1 MTIPSRTSDRDD
13 RFDQPQ
19 DRIDSNRRRT
29 MATNIQSPSSAA
41 QPSRNTLAVGIAGTA
56 AAVGLFLAGIA
67 LFGLAIAA
75 PIALPIAEQLNLG
88 VTASDMEIARQL
100 AAFSWLFAIASV
112 ASVFAAFVVIVKVIG
127 RVSPVSAE

>member
-1 MTIPSRTSDRDD
+1 
-13 RFDQPQ
+13 
-19 DRIDSNRRRT
+19 

-41 QPSRNTLAVGIAGTA
+41 QPSRNGALAVGIATA
-56 AAVGLFLAGIA
+56 VALFIAGIT
-67 LFGLAIAA
+67 LFALAIAA

-100 AAFSWLFAIASV
+100 AAFWWLFAIASV
-112 ASVFAAFVVIVKVIG
+112 ASFFAAFVMIVKVIG